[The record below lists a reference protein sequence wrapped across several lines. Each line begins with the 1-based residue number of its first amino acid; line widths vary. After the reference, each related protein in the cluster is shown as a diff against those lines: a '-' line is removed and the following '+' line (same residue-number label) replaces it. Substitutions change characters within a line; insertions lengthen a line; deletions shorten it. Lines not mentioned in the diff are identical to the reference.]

1 MHIRSFANEIIDIG
15 NVDLEVQVE
24 RTNRK
29 RTIALQVKNNKLIIK
44 TPRSVSKKTL
54 VDLIKRKQHWINQ
67 RAILHFEEQNLKNR
81 EFIDNDK
88 FYFRGDEYRLSLI
101 LERKEAVK
109 IEGGLLLVSYVDDKS
124 IGRDTIKRLLEDW
137 YLKES
142 IKILKARTEELAQQ
156 MRVQPYEIT
165 VKNYKSK
172 WGSCTSNNKIS
183 YNWRIIMAPDD
194 IVDYLIVHELSH
206 IIEPNHSKNFWYQVG
221 NYCKDFQKKRKWLRE
236 NGHKLVL

>member
-1 MHIRSFANEIIDIG
+1 MHIRSFANEIIDIA
-15 NVDLEVQVE
+15 NVDLEIQIE

-67 RAILHFEEQNLKNR
+67 RAILNFEEQNLKNR

-101 LERKEAVK
+101 LGRKEAVK
-109 IEGGLLLVSYVDDKS
+109 IEGGLLVVSYVDDKS
-124 IGRDTIKRLLEDW
+124 IGRENIKRLLEDW

-156 MRVQPYEIT
+156 MRVQPYGIT

-172 WGSCTSNNKIS
+172 WGSCTANNKIS
-183 YNWRIIMAPDD
+183 YNWRIIMAPDY
-194 IVDYLIVHELSH
+194 IIDYLIVHELSH
-206 IIEPNHSKNFWYQVG
+206 IIEPNHSKNFWYQVRH
-221 NYCKDFQKKRKWLRE
+221 YCKDFQKKRKWLRE

>member
-1 MHIRSFANEIIDIG
+1 MHIRRFANEIIDIG
-15 NVDLEVQVE
+15 NVDLEIQIE

-29 RTIALQVKNNKLIIK
+29 RTIALQFKNNKLIIK

-54 VDLIKRKQHWINQ
+54 VDLIKRKQRWINQ
-67 RAILHFEEQNLKNR
+67 RAILNFEEQNLKNR

-101 LERKEAVK
+101 LGRKEAVK
-109 IEGGLLLVSYVDDKS
+109 IEGSLLLVSYVDDKS
-124 IGRDTIKRLLEDW
+124 IGRENIKRLLEDW

-156 MRVQPYEIT
+156 MRVQPNGIT
-165 VKNYKSK
+165 VKSYNSK
-172 WGSCTSNNKIS
+172 WGSCTANKKIS
-183 YNWRIIMAPDD
+183 YNWRIIMAPDH
-194 IVDYLIVHELSH
+194 IIDYLIVHELSH

>member
-1 MHIRSFANEIIDIG
+1 MCIRDS
-15 NVDLEVQVE
+15 
-24 RTNRK
+24 
-29 RTIALQVKNNKLIIK
+29 
-44 TPRSVSKKTL
+44 
-54 VDLIKRKQHWINQ
+54 IKRKQRWINQ
-67 RAILHFEEQNLKNR
+67 RAILNFEEQNLKNR

-109 IEGGLLLVSYVDDKS
+109 IEGGLLVVSYVDDKS
-124 IGRDTIKRLLEDW
+124 IGRENIKRLLEDW

-142 IKILKARTEELAQQ
+142 TKILKARTEELAQQ
-156 MRVQPYEIT
+156 MRVQPFGIT
-165 VKNYKSK
+165 VKNYNSK
-172 WGSCTSNNKIS
+172 WGSCTANNKIS
-183 YNWRIIMAPDD
+183 YNWRIIMAPDH

-221 NYCKDFQKKRKWLRE
+221 SYCKDFQKKRKWLRE

>member
-15 NVDLEVQVE
+15 NVDLEIQIE

-67 RAILHFEEQNLKNR
+67 RAILNFEEQNLKNR

-101 LERKEAVK
+101 LGRKEAVK
-109 IEGGLLLVSYVDDKS
+109 IEGGLLVVSYVDDKS
-124 IGRDTIKRLLEDW
+124 IGRENIKRLLEDW

-156 MRVQPYEIT
+156 MRVQPYGIT

-172 WGSCTSNNKIS
+172 WGSCTANNKIS
-183 YNWRIIMAPDD
+183 YNWRIIMAPDC
-194 IVDYLIVHELSH
+194 IVDYLIIHELCH
-206 IIEPNHSKNFWYQVG
+206 IIEHNHSKNFWNYVG
-221 NYCKDFQKKRKWLRE
+221 TYCEDFQKKRKWLRE
-236 NGHKLVL
+236 NGHMLVL

>member
-15 NVDLEVQVE
+15 NVDLEIQIE

-67 RAILHFEEQNLKNR
+67 RAILNFEEQNLKNR

-101 LERKEAVK
+101 LGRKEAVK
-109 IEGGLLLVSYVDDKS
+109 IEGGLLVVSYVDDKS
-124 IGRDTIKRLLEDW
+124 IGRENIKRLLEDW

-156 MRVQPYEIT
+156 MRVQPYGIT

-172 WGSCTSNNKIS
+172 WGSCTANNKIS
-183 YNWRIIMAPDD
+183 YNWRIIMAPDY

-206 IIEPNHSKNFWYQVG
+206 IIEPNHSKNFWCQVG